1 MRNTAV
7 WVARDRS
14 VGATCKMRGVPL
26 ARLTL
31 FCIAICAALPA
42 LALDSVTLQL
52 KWRHQFQ
59 FAGYYMALEKGYY
72 RDAGLNVRL
81 LEAGPHTDPVAEVI
95 SGAAQFGIGSSELLL
110 SRQTDPV
117 VALAP
122 IYQHSP
128 FELLVRADRASNLHE
143 LVGQPIMLEAGSAEI
158 LALFL
163 KEGVEP
169 DELTIFPHSLGIDAL
184 LQNEVAAMSA
194 YSTTEPYLLRQAGL
208 DYNEFSARAGGID
221 FYGDIL
227 FTSESELKSNPER
240 TRAFLAASLKG
251 WHDAMAHIDESIE
264 LIMAKYNSQDR
275 TRAHYRFEAE
285 ESRRLMQPDLVA
297 IGHVNPGRWRHI
309 ADTYA
314 ALGML
319 PEHFPLDGF
328 LYEVKSPRLDPG
340 LVAALTFALA
350 AALTLALLSWRVHGL
365 NLRLRGEIARRA
377 RLNQE
382 LAESE
387 ALHRLLTE
395 NSGDVIWMLDLAS
408 QRFDYVSPSVER
420 LRGFTPEEVI
430 AQPMED
436 ALTPESAEKV
446 EALMR
451 ETIERLLA
459 GDTEAVYVTT
469 EVDQPHRDGRI
480 VPTEVVTTYLMDEAG
495 HPVKLLGITR
505 DISQRK
511 ALESELRTRLAAIE
525 AAADAIVITD
535 TRGHLLYVN
544 PAFTR
549 QTGYDLESV
558 KGRYP
563 RILNSGKQS
572 GAFYAQLWQTV
583 LAGRIWRGELINR
596 RKNGELYEE
605 EMTMSPVKN
614 DQGKIECFVAVKRD
628 ISGQRAMERA
638 LQAANR
644 ELQQNLNKI
653 SRLQE
658 ILAEQAVRDPLT
670 GLYNRRYL
678 DETLAR
684 EFARAEREGY
694 PLAVAMIDVDFFKRI
709 NDTWGHPAGDEIL
722 KVLAQCLRAGVR
734 EGDIVCR
741 YGGEEFLLL
750 LPRITLE
757 IAFQRAER
765 LRRDFAD
772 SELAWVETR
781 IRATLS
787 IGLAS
792 FPDHAQNAKALI
804 EQADAALYRAKRSG
818 RNRTEI
824 ASTAAS
830 GAIAEESGIKPC
842 DASPPGL

>member
-1 MRNTAV
+1 MNNPVVCA
-7 WVARDRS
+7 ARDRLD
-14 VGATCKMRGVPL
+14 GATCQLRGGLLV
-26 ARLTL
+26 RLIL
-31 FCIAICAALPA
+31 FGVAICAALPA

-72 RDAGLNVRL
+72 RDAGLDVRL
-81 LEAGPHTDPVAEVI
+81 LEAGPHTDPVVEVMA
-95 SGAAQFGIGSSELLL
+95 GRAQFGISSSELLL

-169 DELTIFPHSLGIDAL
+169 DQLTIAPHSLGIDAL
-184 LQNEVAAMSA
+184 LQNEVAALSA

-208 DYNEFSARAGGID
+208 DYNAFSARAGGID

-227 FTSESELKSNPER
+227 FTSESELKSDPER

-251 WHDAMAHIDESIE
+251 WQYAMEHIDESIE
-264 LIMAKYNSQDR
+264 LIMANYNSQDR
-275 TRAHYRFEAE
+275 SRAHYRFEAE
-285 ESRRLMQPDLVA
+285 ESRRLMRPDLIA

-309 ADTYA
+309 AETYA

-319 PEHFPLDGF
+319 PEDFPLDGF
-328 LYEVKSPRLDPG
+328 LYEAEPPRLDPG
-340 LVAALTFALA
+340 LLVALAFALA
-350 AALTLALLSWRVHGL
+350 VALMLALLSWRVHGL
-365 NLRLRGEIARRA
+365 NLRLRGEIDQRVVAHHK
-377 RLNQE
+377 

-420 LRGFTPEEVI
+420 LRGFTPEEVM
-430 AQPMED
+430 AQPMQD
-436 ALTPESAEKV
+436 ALTPPSAEKV
-446 EALMR
+446 AALMR
-451 ETIERLLA
+451 ETIGRLLA
-459 GDTEAVYVTT
+459 GDTKAIYVTT
-469 EVDQPHRDGRI
+469 EVDQPHRDGHI
-480 VPTEVVTTYLMDEAG
+480 VPTEVVTTYLLDKAG
-495 HPVKLLGITR
+495 QPVKLLGITR

-511 ALESELRTRLAAIE
+511 ALESELRTRVAAIE

-535 TRGHLLYVN
+535 TQGRLLYVN

-549 QTGYDLESV
+549 QTGFDRESV
-558 KGRYP
+558 KGHDT

-572 GAFYAQLWQTV
+572 RAFYAQLWQTV

-605 EMTMSPVKN
+605 EMAISPVKN
-614 DQGKIECFVAVKRD
+614 EQGQIEYFVAVKRD

-638 LQAANR
+638 LQAANQ
-644 ELQQNLNKI
+644 ELQQNLDKI

-684 EFARAEREGY
+684 EFARTEREDS

-709 NDTWGHPAGDEIL
+709 NDTWGHSAGDEIL
-722 KVLAQCLRAGVR
+722 KRLAQCLQLGVR

-750 LPRITLE
+750 LPRIALE

-772 SELAWVETR
+772 SALEWGEAQ
-781 IRATLS
+781 IQATLS

-792 FPDHAQNAKALI
+792 FPDHAQTPQALI

-818 RNRTEI
+818 RNRTEV
-824 ASTAAS
+824 ASATSSAAVTTAVT
-830 GAIAEESGIKPC
+830 
-842 DASPPGL
+842 PG